1 MKEYQKQL
9 DIFSIEET
17 KDLAFAYFD
26 KYWMRESVYLEE
38 WLPLQNSIYK
48 SITIKPGAENNTRP
62 YCSVS
67 DLYDVKFKEGF
78 YYMDYADGLCFT
90 KTSLTFLQKIM
101 KEIGDTHFA
110 IIQDMN
116 FLPYVLVDE
125 HYKVL
130 LEHQSKEIDH
140 PKLQFVYPIDTTWEE
155 LMSGGGI
162 SRELFETAYK
172 NFFVFGN
179 RGQWGRY
186 VVGDEMSTIL
196 GYHPAFEKQFKDT
209 YVHF

>member
-9 DIFSIEET
+9 DTFSSNESKELT
-17 KDLAFAYFD
+17 GAYFD
-26 KYWMRESVYLEE
+26 KYWMCESDYLGK
-38 WLPLQNSIYK
+38 WLPIQQSIYK
-48 SITIKPGAENNTRP
+48 SISIKAGSEGRDRP

-67 DLYDVKFKEGF
+67 EAYEVIFKEGF

-90 KTSLTFLQKIM
+90 KVSLTFLQKIM

-116 FLPYVLVDE
+116 FLPYVPVDE

-130 LEHQSKEIDH
+130 LKHQSKEIGH

-155 LMSGGGI
+155 LMSGGDI

-179 RGQWGRY
+179 SGKWGRY

-196 GYHPAFEKQFKDT
+196 GYHATLEQQFKDT
-209 YVHF
+209 YLHF